1 MGKLVVRSAKSNDID
16 AIAAMEQACF
26 STPWSRESIAHD
38 LTENE
43 ISVYF
48 LVEIDGTPV
57 GYGGMWIIAD
67 EGHILNV
74 AVLPGYR
81 NRNIATFLLCVM
93 LAAGERSGL
102 RRFTLEVRRSNEAA
116 KALYRK
122 LNFKEEGLRKGYYQD
137 TGEDAIIMWRDPE
150 EPLKN

>member
-1 MGKLVVRSAKSNDID
+1 MDKLVVRSAKADDID

-26 STPWSRESIAHD
+26 SNPWSRESIAHD

-43 ISVYF
+43 MAQYLV
-48 LVEIDGTPV
+48 VEIDGAMV
-57 GYGGMWIIAD
+57 AYGGMWIIVD
-67 EGHILNV
+67 EGHITNV

-81 NRNIATFLLCVM
+81 NRKIATLLMSVM
-93 LAAGERSGL
+93 LTAGEREGL
-102 RRFTLEVRRSNEAA
+102 RRFTLEVRSSNEAA

-137 TGEDAIIMWRDPE
+137 TGEDAIIMWRDPR